1 MWDSKQPK
9 IMHVQ
14 GALVYGLD
22 AHDPTWMPQAIPL
35 AHWLVC
41 LA

>member
-1 MWDSKQPK
+1 MWDSKLCK

-22 AHDPTWMPQAIPL
+22 AHDPHYIRN
-35 AHWLVC
+35 
-41 LA
+41 